1 MGGDLN
7 QSCRANQALVL
18 EWGDLDRLIPLMR
31 LLKTADKERV
41 RNQESGITMIE
52 TLMAGAIL
60 VIGSISMLTLIVSA
74 IATNNRNKIDSTQTM
89 LATSILEQINSTL
102 IGTGTSNLTDCQG
115 TTFTINTAPGGAAA
129 SGASIDFTQT
139 SPPAG
144 YYMNYVVSAPC
155 TTAGVVQGTY
165 DVRWRVDLVAGTG
178 ATSTYLLTVAARLKN
193 HGEGNKFFSAPVTLR
208 VLSAN
213 P

>member
-1 MGGDLN
+1 
-7 QSCRANQALVL
+7 
-18 EWGDLDRLIPLMR
+18 MR
-31 LLKTADKERV
+31 
-41 RNQESGITMIE
+41 NPESGITMIE

-102 IGTGTSNLTDCQG
+102 IGTGTSNLTDCKG
-115 TTFTINTAPGGAAA
+115 SMFSIDTAPGGATA
-129 SGASIDFTQT
+129 SGSSIDFSQA
-139 SPPAG
+139 SPPGG
-144 YYMNYVVSAPC
+144 YYMNYVVSSPC
-155 TTAGVVQGTY
+155 TSTGAVQGTY
-165 DVRWRVDLVAGTG
+165 DVRWRVDLIAGTG
-178 ATSTYLLTVAARLKN
+178 STSTYLLTVAARLKN

>member
-1 MGGDLN
+1 
-7 QSCRANQALVL
+7 
-18 EWGDLDRLIPLMR
+18 MR
-31 LLKTADKERV
+31 LRRTADKERV
-41 RNQESGITMIE
+41 RNPESGITMVE

-74 IATNNRNKIDSTQTM
+74 IATNNRNKVDSTQTM

-102 IGTGTSNLTDCQG
+102 IGTGTSSLTDCKG
-115 TTFTINTAPGGAAA
+115 TTFSINTAPGGATA
-129 SGASIDFTQT
+129 SGATIDFSQA
-139 SPPAG
+139 SPPSG

-155 TTAGVVQGTY
+155 TGAGVVQGTY

-178 ATSTYLLTVAARLKN
+178 STSTYLLTVAARLKN

-208 VLSAN
+208 VMSAN